1 MKSPSRVQLFAT
13 SWTIIAL
20 QAPASMEYSRQEY
33 WSGLPFHLDYGINSN
48 LHAYNHTSM
57 REYKARFLAIVTTQE
72 SLDWPVDLGLVPSL
86 WLGG

>member
-1 MKSPSRVQLFAT
+1 
-13 SWTIIAL
+13 
-20 QAPASMEYSRQEY
+20 
-33 WSGLPFHLDYGINSN
+33 
-48 LHAYNHTSM
+48 M